1 MNGLDN
7 VLTVVTGDVAAA
19 KRDLTAARMAYLAQR
34 SDANLRRWNAA
45 LMRVYLASAGV
56 VDEAHEQEDEDEQD
70 ESKTD
75 PRMGRVR

>member
-56 VDEAHEQEDEDEQD
+56 VDEAHEQQEREAFDERLADRFE
-70 ESKTD
+70 
-75 PRMGRVR
+75 